1 MNDEKIEEKKIPPG
15 WGQDSRSEFIEN
27 AWHNTF
33 ATFHNVKDW
42 YSILKDIHLVFDA
55 ITHNI
60 DRTPDW
66 FASFFLFR
74 SHSAYLGSVRL
85 ALSGQTPET
94 YIVLRGCLE
103 NALYGFYVSR
113 NAESREI
120 WLRRHDDEKSNK
132 AVRKTFTIRNLLKA
146 LRSED
151 LKLHDVAQELYDR
164 TIDLGGHP
172 NEQAV
177 FTVMKQTVNGTKLT
191 FESGYL
197 VGNEPALVL
206 ALKTCAQIG
215 TCALSV
221 FQRIYRERFDIL
233 GLSDQL
239 ASLKRGL

>member
-15 WGQDSRSEFIEN
+15 WGQDSLSEFIEN

-94 YIVLRGCLE
+94 YIVLRGCLG

-120 WLRRHDDEKSNK
+120 WLRRRDEIEYCDQRLAFFHPGVGAPLAAGLLEK
-132 AVRKTFTIRNLLKA
+132 AIAYGCRKFMVCGGCGVLDKHMAVGSLLVVSSAIRDEGVSYHYLPPSRCAPLPF
-146 LRSED
+146 RS
-151 LKLHDVAQELYDR
+151 
-164 TIDLGGHP
+164 P
-172 NEQAV
+172 
-177 FTVMKQTVNGTKLT
+177 
-191 FESGYL
+191 S
-197 VGNEPALVL
+197 P
-206 ALKTCAQIG
+206 
-215 TCALSV
+215 
-221 FQRIYRERFDIL
+221 
-233 GLSDQL
+233 
-239 ASLKRGL
+239 